1 MSNPKTVA
9 DACKSWLRSCERN
22 ELESGTLK
30 AYRSHVR
37 IHIDPKIGY
46 LMVAE
51 LSRSDIKDF
60 IDEMLDAGVSQTQVR
75 KVMISLRAVLAE
87 AVDREWVD
95 RNVAA
100 DVKMRRR
107 SGRHD
112 EAKIIPTKSEI
123 RVIIENAPA
132 SHHAMFVT
140 AIFTGMR
147 ISELRGLPWSAVDF
161 DARTIRV
168 LQRADEKGQ
177 FGPPKSRAGLRTIPM
192 APIVAETLSRWKR
205 DVVDSDDDL
214 VFPNSRGRVQ
224 NYANIYN
231 RVFKPMLVALE
242 ITDDDGNARFGIHSL
257 RHAAASLFIEQGWNP
272 KKIQTLL
279 GHASITLTMDTYG
292 HLFENPEED
301 VAMFEKLES
310 DLLAA

>member
-1 MSNPKTVA
+1 MSRPRTIA
-9 DACKSWLRSCERN
+9 DACQSWLKTCERN

-37 IHIDPKIGY
+37 IHIDPKIGH
-46 LMVAE
+46 LLVAE
-51 LSRSDIKDF
+51 LTRSDVKDF
-60 IDEMLDAGVSQTQVR
+60 IDDMLDAGVSQTQVR
-75 KVMISLRAVLAE
+75 KVMVSLRAVLAE

-95 RNVAA
+95 RNVAS
-100 DVKMRRR
+100 DVKLKRR

-112 EAKIIPTKSEI
+112 KDKVIPTKAEI
-123 RVIIENAPA
+123 RMILDRAPT
-132 SHHAMFVT
+132 SHRAMFVA

-147 ISELRGLPWSAVDF
+147 ISELRGLTWAAVNF
-161 DARTIRV
+161 ETRTIRV
-168 LQRADEKGQ
+168 FQRADERCEI
-177 FGPPKSRAGLRTIPM
+177 GPPKSRAGLRTIPM
-192 APIVAETLSRWKR
+192 APMLLNTLRAWKHSAPA
-205 DVVDSDDDL
+205 SDLDL
-214 VFPNSRGRVQ
+214 VFPNGKGRVQ

-231 RVFKPMLVALE
+231 RVFKPMLVDLDIVDE
-242 ITDDDGNARFGIHSL
+242 DGDARFGIHSL
-257 RHAAASLFIEQGWNP
+257 RHAAASLFIEQGWTP

-292 HLFENPEED
+292 HLFENAEED